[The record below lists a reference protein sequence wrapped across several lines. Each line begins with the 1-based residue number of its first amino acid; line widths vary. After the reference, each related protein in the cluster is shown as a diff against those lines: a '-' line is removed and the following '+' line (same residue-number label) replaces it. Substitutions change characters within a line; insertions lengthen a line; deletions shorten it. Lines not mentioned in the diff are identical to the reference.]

1 MKPAPLLLLVLVPLA
16 LAPLGFSATPLQL
29 PSSAHVWRQ
38 SQRTDTASGTASTR
52 FTLVGKFL
60 KSPEGDISN
69 RPAMVVDCIPGK
81 ASDHT
86 KGRFV
91 AASLLIGI
99 NLKIEYVEP
108 EEIHGTSY
116 YPKVSVRYRINDT
129 KDEEEKWSPG
139 TDKTSVSIPKDSLK
153 KILRAQT
160 VDTTANDEHGSQI
173 VMKFDLPDPASVE
186 AACNVD
192 EREK

>member
-1 MKPAPLLLLVLVPLA
+1 MKPAPLLLLATLA
-16 LAPLGFSATPLQL
+16 LASFGLSATPPQL

-38 SQRTDTASGTASTR
+38 TQRTDAASGTASTR
-52 FTLVGKFL
+52 FTVVGKFL

-81 ASDHT
+81 ASDRT
-86 KGRFV
+86 KGRFL

-99 NLKIEYVEP
+99 NLKIDYVEP

-129 KDEEEKWSPG
+129 KDEEEEWSPG
-139 TDKTSVSIPKDSLK
+139 TDKASVSIPKGSLK

-160 VDTTANDEHGSQI
+160 VDTTAKDEHGSQI

>member
-1 MKPAPLLLLVLVPLA
+1 MKRAPLLLLVPLVLA
-16 LAPLGFSATPLQL
+16 LLGLSAMRPQL

-38 SQRTDTASGTASTR
+38 TPRTDAASSTASTR

-81 ASDHT
+81 GSDHA

-116 YPKVSVRYRINDT
+116 YPKVSVRYRINDA

-139 TDKTSVSIPKDSLK
+139 TDKTSVSIPKDWLK

-160 VDTTANDEHGSQI
+160 VDTTASDEHGSQI
-173 VMKFDLPDPASVE
+173 VMKFDLPDPALVE

-192 EREK
+192 ERGK

>member
-1 MKPAPLLLLVLVPLA
+1 MKSAPLLLLVPLA
-16 LAPLGFSATPLQL
+16 LAPLGVSTMPPQL
-29 PSSAHVWRQ
+29 PPSAHVWRQ
-38 SQRTDTASGTASTR
+38 TQRTDAASSTESTR

-81 ASDHT
+81 ASDHA

-99 NLKIEYVEP
+99 NLKIDYVEP

-139 TDKTSVSIPKDSLK
+139 TDKTSASIPKDSLK

-160 VDTTANDEHGSQI
+160 VDITANDEHRSQI
-173 VMKFDLPDPASVE
+173 VVKFDLPDPTTVE

>member
-1 MKPAPLLLLVLVPLA
+1 MMKPVRLLLLVPLA
-16 LAPLGFSATPLQL
+16 LASFGLSATPPQL

-38 SQRTDTASGTASTR
+38 TQRTDAASGTASTR

-60 KSPEGDISN
+60 KSPEGDVSN

-81 ASDHT
+81 ASEHT

-99 NLKIEYVEP
+99 NLKIDYVEP
-108 EEIHGTSY
+108 AEIHGTSY
-116 YPKVSVRYRINDT
+116 YPKVSLRYRINDT
-129 KDEEEKWSPG
+129 KDEEKKWSPG
-139 TDKTSVSIPKDSLK
+139 TDKTSTSIPKDSLK

-160 VDTTANDEHGSQI
+160 VDITANDEHGSQI
-173 VMKFDLPDPASVE
+173 VMKFDIPDPTPVE

-192 EREK
+192 EHEK

>member
-1 MKPAPLLLLVLVPLA
+1 MKPAPLLLFAPLA
-16 LAPLGFSATPLQL
+16 LASLGLSATPLQL
-29 PSSAHVWRQ
+29 PSSAHLWRQ
-38 SQRTDTASGTASTR
+38 SQRTDAASGTASTR

-81 ASDHT
+81 ASDHA

-99 NLKIEYVEP
+99 NLKIDYVEP

-139 TDKTSVSIPKDSLK
+139 TDKTSVSIPKDWLK

-173 VMKFDLPDPASVE
+173 TMKFDLPDPALVE

>member
-1 MKPAPLLLLVLVPLA
+1 MKPAPLSLLVPLA
-16 LAPLGFSATPLQL
+16 LASFGLSAIPPQL
-29 PSSAHVWRQ
+29 PSSAHPWRQ
-38 SQRTDTASGTASTR
+38 TQRTDAASGTSSTR

-60 KSPEGDISN
+60 KAPEGDISN

-81 ASDHT
+81 GSDHS

-91 AASLLIGI
+91 AASLLTGI
-99 NLKIEYVEP
+99 NLKIDYVEP

-129 KDEEEKWSPG
+129 KDEEGKWSPG
-139 TDKTSVSIPKDSLK
+139 TDKTSASIPKDSLK

-160 VDTTANDEHGSQI
+160 VDITTNDEHQSQI
-173 VMKFDLPDPASVE
+173 VMKFDLPDPTPVE

-192 EREK
+192 EK